1 MEGNEQKKLG
11 VTIIDGRIIDLDN
24 TTSEELDKIV
34 ESLEEKEEKINKQ
47 IEELLGE
54 N

>member
-1 MEGNEQKKLG
+1 MEENEQKKLG

-24 TTSEELDKIV
+24 TTSEELDKVI